1 MRKSLIM
8 AVLASAVFVV
18 LPADAQTASV
28 EGRLQQLE
36 KRMNTVERVISRT
49 SGGMVQPEIG
59 PTTTPIDPAGTP
71 AGAPLVDLQA
81 RVSTLENE
89 LARFTGRL
97 ETDEHRLQQLEQDFA
112 AYKKSTDARI
122 KALED
127 RLGPQSAGTGDG
139 GDGPVTRPPVK
150 PPVAGGTKPPP
161 TTADPDRAARVAAV
175 VKPTGKDAVDKAMY
189 AYNYGYRFWQAKL
202 YPEAEAQLQGFAGK
216 FPGHRL
222 TSRAQNL
229 LGLVYMD
236 DGKPNLAAQIFY
248 DNYSKVPD
256 GERAADSLL
265 NLAKALA
272 VLKKPKADICRVY
285 GEASDVYGTKLTA
298 AQKAELDRGRAAN
311 KCA

>member
-1 MRKSLIM
+1 MRKSLMM
-8 AVLASAVFVV
+8 AALASAAFIV

-28 EGRLQQLE
+28 DARLQQLE
-36 KRMNTVERVISRT
+36 KRMNTVERVVART

-59 PTTTPIDPAGTP
+59 PTPTPSNPIGTP
-71 AGAPLVDLQA
+71 AGSPLVDLQA
-81 RVSTLENE
+81 RVASLENE
-89 LARFTGRL
+89 LAGFTGRL
-97 ETDEHRLQQLEQDFA
+97 ETDEHRLQQLEGDFA
-112 AYKKSTDARI
+112 AYRKATDARI

-127 RLGPQSAGTGDG
+127 RLGPQGAGPGDG
-139 GDGPVTRPPVK
+139 GGDLPVVKPTK
-150 PPVAGGTKPPP
+150 PPVAGGTKPPVVA
-161 TTADPDRAARVAAV
+161 ADPDRAARVAAV

-229 LGLVYMD
+229 LGMIYMD

-256 GERAADSLL
+256 GERAAESLL
-265 NLAKALA
+265 NLAKALT
-272 VLKKPKADICRVY
+272 VLKKPRTDICRVY
-285 GEASDVYGTKLTA
+285 GELNDVYGTKLTA
-298 AQKAELDRGRAAN
+298 AQKGDLDKGRAAN